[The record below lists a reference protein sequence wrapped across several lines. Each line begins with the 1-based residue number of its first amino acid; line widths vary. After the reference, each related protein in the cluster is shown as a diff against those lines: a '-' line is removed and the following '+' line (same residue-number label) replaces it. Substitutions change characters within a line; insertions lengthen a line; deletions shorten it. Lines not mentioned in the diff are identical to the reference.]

1 MTPAINPRLAGVG
14 QRIRTARGRAGM
26 SLSRLA
32 LEAGIGKGTLS
43 ELEQGTRNPTLETL
57 YAVAGVLEVP
67 LAMLLEPSQAPRL
80 PGSDQPPTAGAG
92 AVVIEDA
99 VVRAELLRAHAV
111 PGGVLAEVYLLTLSP
126 GRRVSPGHG
135 RGVREHLTLL
145 AGAAVV
151 GPEGE
156 AVELGAGESTSWD
169 SSAPHCYETAGGA
182 QGVLI
187 ITNPARDHAGR

>member
-1 MTPAINPRLAGVG
+1 
-14 QRIRTARGRAGM
+14 
-26 SLSRLA
+26 
-32 LEAGIGKGTLS
+32 
-43 ELEQGTRNPTLETL
+43 LETL

-67 LAMLLEPSQAPRL
+67 LAMLLAGEEGHRGEGGGVAAARVPRRAEVVHQPGAGGVSDPPGAPGATSR
-80 PGSDQPPTAGAG
+80 PPQAGAG
-92 AVVIEDA
+92 AVVVEDA
-99 VVRAELLRAHAV
+99 VVRAELLRSHAL
-111 PGGVLAEVYLLTLSP
+111 PGGELAEVYLLTLSP

-156 AVELGAGESTSWD
+156 GVALAPGESASWD

-187 ITNPARDHAGR
+187 ITNPARHRTGG